1 MKTIPNEQLCSIVE
15 KNNRS
20 GGYRDISDK
29 IRLTVQYIQCKVFT
43 RCFAQ
48 KNSFREGLYK
58 NPLVHRSLF
67 TKRRPCW
74 RHGER
79 IEQ

>member
-1 MKTIPNEQLCSIVE
+1 MKTIPNEQLCFIVE

-48 KNSFREGLYK
+48 KIVF
-58 NPLVHRSLF
+58 
-67 TKRRPCW
+67 
-74 RHGER
+74 ER
-79 IEQ
+79 VCIKTLLSIEVYSQNAAHVGGTEKG